1 MKDIFIVRNS
11 FIYLETSPSVF
22 VHFFFF
28 VLLCFGMFLENLS
41 HVIQPTL
48 ELTTQSKLALNS

>member
-11 FIYLETSPSVF
+11 FIYLETSPLVF
-22 VHFFFF
+22 VHFF

>member
-11 FIYLETSPSVF
+11 FIYLETGPSVF
-22 VHFFFF
+22 VHFF